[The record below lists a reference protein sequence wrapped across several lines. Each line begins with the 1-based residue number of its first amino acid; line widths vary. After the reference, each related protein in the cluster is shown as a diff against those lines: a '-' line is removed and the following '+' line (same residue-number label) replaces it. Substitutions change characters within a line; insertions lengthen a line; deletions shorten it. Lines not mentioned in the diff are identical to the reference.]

1 MLKTII
7 GFIIKIG
14 LTAVI
19 GVHSCEYSVWQNILL
34 ILVLYGMVS
43 LVVNVFLEGGIV
55 GGLVF
60 LFALIAISDLVE
72 IYLPETLNW
81 ITYIVFGVTYIASI
95 VFDIQ
100 KISELVRGY

>member
-7 GFIIKIG
+7 GFIIKFG

-34 ILVLYGMVS
+34 MLVLYGMVS
-43 LVVNVFLEGGIV
+43 LVVNVFLEGRIV

-60 LFALIAISDLVE
+60 LFALIVIGDLVE
-72 IYLPETLNW
+72 VYLPETLNW
-81 ITYIVFGVTYIASI
+81 ITYVVFGIAYITSV
-95 VFDIQ
+95 VFDIK
-100 KISELVRGY
+100 KIMELVRGY